1 MVKKK
6 SQLDYNYLHF
16 KKIQGVISLTEQAN
30 KQYQQVHQIHTL
42 FTRLL
47 NSSTP
52 SSIKDMM

>member
-16 KKIQGVISLTEQAN
+16 KKIQGVISLTEQTN
-30 KQYQQVHQIHTL
+30 KQYQLHQIHTF

-47 NSSTP
+47 NISTP